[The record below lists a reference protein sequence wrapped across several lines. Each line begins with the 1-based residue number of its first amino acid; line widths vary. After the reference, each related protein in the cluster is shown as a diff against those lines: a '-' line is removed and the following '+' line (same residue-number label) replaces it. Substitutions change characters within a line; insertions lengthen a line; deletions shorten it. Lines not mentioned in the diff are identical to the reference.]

1 MLKSSTVEKTDFQL
15 KNKRQPFLM
24 TQKSYEYDYIRNNNN
39 DYNNLY
45 NERVKTERPSSL
57 FKDKSTKNY
66 NLFND
71 KNSNNIKENHYYKLM
86 VNLDKRK

>member
-1 MLKSSTVEKTDFQL
+1 MLKSLTVEKTEFQL

-24 TQKSYEYDYIRNNNN
+24 TQKSYEYDYIKNNEN
-39 DYNNLY
+39 NNLY
-45 NERVKTERPSSL
+45 NERVKTERQSSL
-57 FKDKSTKNY
+57 FKDMSTKNY